1 MAAVAPGLDIRVKLA
16 VAVLCALAGMAG
28 AGAAGL
34 AAPALAALPLLL
46 LLRQWA
52 VLLALALL
60 MPTFYAGFAGL
71 AALQG
76 AAGLGGPA
84 AVAANI
90 AAYALYFL
98 LKLTPLAAVFAA
110 TCRSSR
116 LGEVLAALSQARLP
130 RAAVLAVAVTF
141 RFIPTLM
148 QEYGHIRD
156 ALALRDSRGWLAQGP
171 LRRVERLLLPLLVRS
186 ARLADEL
193 AISAL
198 TRGIEAPEALP
209 ARLPRPGP
217 RDAFVLAW
225 ALAVACG
232 TLWAASGLG
241 RAA

>member
-16 VAVLCALAGMAG
+16 VAVLCTVAGMAG
-28 AGAAGL
+28 TGPAGH

-46 LLRQWA
+46 FLRQWA
-52 VLLALALL
+52 VLLAMALL

-76 AAGLGGPA
+76 ATGLGGPA

-148 QEYGHIRD
+148 EEYGHIRD

-171 LRRVERLLLPLLVRS
+171 LRRTERLLLPLLVRS

-193 AISAL
+193 SISAL

-209 ARLPRPGP
+209 ARLPRPGA
-217 RDAFVLAW
+217 RDILALAW
-225 ALAVACG
+225 ALAVACAM
-232 TLWAASGLG
+232 LWAAISL
-241 RAA
+241 RKTA